1 MDFEDFRSKV
11 EILSEN
17 QAEELRKDYIEKFIN
32 VEHVHYK
39 NHISVYKTYCD
50 GECYTGYLWDCLK
63 NSQMFRFR
71 ELKYYLENYSMVYVF
86 WDIHTKERIFIENY
100 WKFDK
105 WAVLHLNSQLL
116 FENLEYL
123 LEDIYIFDDS
133 LSWTLILTHEYVNDR
148 RFCLKVE
155 L

>member
-1 MDFEDFRSKV
+1 
-11 EILSEN
+11 
-17 QAEELRKDYIEKFIN
+17 
-32 VEHVHYK
+32 
-39 NHISVYKTYCD
+39 
-50 GECYTGYLWDCLK
+50 
-63 NSQMFRFR
+63 MFRFR